1 MRPHTMKSLALAA
14 AFFSAHTAFAEDG
27 LFSLL
32 ATDLARELPPGEVRI
47 GVGNFPYRDSS
58 TLSPFSMRV
67 REEMEMALR
76 KTGKFKVITRNRL
89 GELEDEGKFQRSD
102 ILEPDT
108 RLKNVSVEGIDGLVR
123 GKFYDAGKT
132 VTVVAEL
139 VLLQGG
145 EIKGKSKAEIPVVK
159 IQESLWPEGSMP
171 PESFEETA
179 IVPQNLSQSKKN
191 VRENKSRP
199 ASFVPQDFGIQIFPV
214 GAGRGFWEGET
225 ISFRVRSEQDCHIAV
240 LCHQTDGSTV
250 VLFPNRYNTRTFI
263 RANESIDIPGRGRGN
278 FDIVVRPPFGSDVV
292 EVIACTSLSELHK
305 SVVAKSESM
314 TGANSPYASMS
325 RGLAVEGIGKAVS
338 DADPAARW
346 ARDSVVIS
354 TYPKL

>member
-1 MRPHTMKSLALAA
+1 MKTLALAA
-14 AFFSAHTAFAEDG
+14 ALFSASAAIAEDG
-27 LFSLL
+27 LFSVL
-32 ATDLARELPPGEVRI
+32 AADLARELPPGEVRI

-76 KTGKFKVITRNRL
+76 KTGKFKVITRDRL

-108 RLKNVSVEGIDGLVR
+108 RLENVSVEGIEGLVR

-145 EIKGKSKAEIPVVK
+145 EIKGKTKVEIPVVK

-171 PESFEETA
+171 PERFEGAA
-179 IVPQNLSQSKKN
+179 IVPQNLSRSEEN

-199 ASFVPQDFGIQIFPV
+199 ASFVPQNFGIQIFPV
-214 GAGRGFWEGET
+214 GARRGFEQGERV
-225 ISFRVRSEQDCHIAV
+225 SFRVRSDRDCHIAV
-240 LCHQTDGSTV
+240 LCHQSDGSTV
-250 VLFPNRYNTRTFI
+250 VLFPNRHNTETLI
-263 RANESIDIPGRGRGN
+263 RANESIDIPGRGRDN
-278 FDIVVRPPFGSDVV
+278 FGIEVVPPFGSDVV
-292 EVIACTSLSELHK
+292 EVVACTSLSELHK
-305 SVVAKSESM
+305 SVLKSLSLPGQDS
-314 TGANSPYASMS
+314 TYISMS
-325 RGLAVEGIGKAVS
+325 RGLAVRDIETAVS
-338 DADPAARW
+338 KAGPSAQW
-346 ARDSVVIS
+346 GRDSVVIS
-354 TYPKL
+354 TFPRL